1 MASASSLRFVLGAL
15 AAWGLLAG
23 CGRTVAQP
31 ATLADLKD
39 RTLKFTLTD
48 VDSLERDSSVGAHR
62 FTLVFSEGL
71 SCAWLA
77 DGVTATLNGQPM
89 KLEPGG
95 VPDTGVGGREVCEPP
110 RATFDFDPERWDS
123 EPTEDLRVILQ
134 DDTHSVVLVLRDA
147 KAKRRFLRVE
157 SGSPGTL
164 RRGQTYS
171 YVWLPETDVL
181 QAPVQASL
189 IHKNSGALAVLEVRQ
204 EGNAARFTVPAE
216 TVEGQYLLRL
226 SGTAVAQVLSC
237 EGVAGCEGGLFHS
250 GDTDVTVSP

>member
-1 MASASSLRFVLGAL
+1 MASASSLRFVLGTL

-31 ATLADLKD
+31 AILADLEG

-62 FTLVFSEGL
+62 FTLVFSEGT
-71 SCAWLA
+71 SCVRLA

-95 VPDTGVGGREVCEPP
+95 VPDTGVGGRDVCEPP
-110 RATFDFDPERWDS
+110 RATFDFDPERWDN

-134 DDTHSVVLVLRDA
+134 DDTHSMVLVLGEA
-147 KAKRRFLRVE
+147 KAKRRFLRE

-164 RRGQTYS
+164 RRGQSYG
-171 YVWLPETDVL
+171 YVWLPETDDL
-181 QAPVQASL
+181 QAPAQASL
-189 IHKNSGALAVLEVRQ
+189 IHKNSGALAVLDVRQ
-204 EGNAARFTVPAE
+204 EGNATRFSIPAE
-216 TVEGQYLLRL
+216 TVEGQYILRL
-226 SGTAVAQVLSC
+226 SGTAAPRVLSC
-237 EGVAGCEGGLFHS
+237 EGVARCEGGLFHS
-250 GDTDVTVSP
+250 GDVDVTVSP

>member
-1 MASASSLRFVLGAL
+1 MASASSLRFAVGAL

-31 ATLADLKD
+31 ATLVDLKD

-48 VDSLERDSSVGAHR
+48 VDSLERDSTVGAHR

-71 SCAWLA
+71 SCAQLA
-77 DGVTATLNGQPM
+77 NGVTATLNGQPM

-95 VPDTGVGGREVCEPP
+95 VPDTGVGGREVCESP

-123 EPTEDLRVILQ
+123 EPTEDLRIILQ
-134 DDTHSVVLVLRDA
+134 DDTHSMVLVLRDA
-147 KAKRRFLRVE
+147 KAKRRFLRE
-157 SGSPGTL
+157 SGVPGTL
-164 RRGQTYS
+164 RRGQTYA

-181 QAPVQASL
+181 QGPAKASL
-189 IHKNSGALAVLEVRQ
+189 IHKNSGALGVLDVRQ
-204 EGNAARFTVPAE
+204 EGNTARFTVPSE

-250 GDTDVTVSP
+250 GDVDVTVSP

>member
-1 MASASSLRFVLGAL
+1 MASASSLRFLLGAL
-15 AAWGLLAG
+15 AASGLLAG

-31 ATLADLKD
+31 VTLADLAA

-48 VDSLERDSSVGAHR
+48 VDSLERDSSTVGAHR
-62 FTLVFSEGL
+62 FTLVFSEGVT
-71 SCAWLA
+71 CARLA

-95 VPDTGVGGREVCEPP
+95 VPDTGVGGRAVCEPP
-110 RATFDFDPERWDS
+110 RATFDFDPERWDN

-134 DDTHSVVLVLRDA
+134 DDTHSMVLVLRDA
-147 KAKRRFLRVE
+147 KAKRRFLRE

-164 RRGQTYS
+164 RRGQTYA
-171 YVWLPETDVL
+171 YAWLPETDVL
-181 QAPVQASL
+181 QGPANARL
-189 IHKNSGALAVLEVRQ
+189 IHKNSGALAILEVRQ
-204 EGNAARFTVPAE
+204 EGNTARFTVPAE
-216 TVEGQYLLRL
+216 TVEGQYVLRL

-250 GDTDVTVSP
+250 GDVDVTVSP